1 MFYDIYLS
9 LCNKIRKKPS
19 AVAAELGINKSNVSN
34 WKSSGY
40 TPRGETL
47 QKIADYFHVSTDVLL
62 SSERLSNVSLQPDT
76 PDETVHKT
84 ISQIE
89 ENAKVL
95 GVDPYSIMNF
105 DTASIAMFMDTDAP
119 SSSEM
124 EMIIKYRSLDPYGQ
138 KTEDVVLE
146 TECQRCEEDFSKLQ
160 AELNE
165 QDSTS
170 EIIYFSIP
178 EFDSPMSAGTG
189 EDAGQ
194 EYPDNL
200 RLIKEPPPGASYVAR
215 IKGDSMEPTYLDGD
229 RVFVAAWEDVYPGQV
244 GVFLMDGKQWI
255 KELGDGEL
263 ISHNEAYEPRPMT
276 EDIRCQGRVLGVCG
290 KEYLE

>member
-124 EMIIKYRSLDPYGQ
+124 EMIIKYRSLDRYGQ
-138 KTEDVVLE
+138 KAVNELLE
-146 TECQRCEEDFSKLQ
+146 TEYQRSVDELQ
-160 AELNE
+160 ESMNE
-165 QDSTS
+165 QEPAP

-178 EFDSPMSAGTG
+178 EYESPMSAGAG
-189 EDAGQ
+189 EEAGQ

-215 IKGDSMEPTYLDGD
+215 VKGDSMEPSFYDGD
-229 RVFVAAWEDVYPGQV
+229 RLFIQACYEINVGEV
-244 GVFLMDGKQWI
+244 GVFYMDGQQWV